1 MYQRTKFQVSRMIL
15 TSLRQEGVNFIPL
28 SQNDPLKSPPR
39 LGLRITL
46 CFVFLKKSV
55 ESLNKFPK
63 ILLYLNLDPHLSKKI
78 VFICFNENLLK
89 MMKNAFYFY
98 LKSTFR
104 SQDIQLFVLTFWK
117 CAKNGLIRKIYLISK
132 SVTSQPG

>member
-1 MYQRTKFQVSRMIL
+1 MIL

-46 CFVFLKKSV
+46 CLVFLKKSV

-63 ILLYLNLDPHLSKKI
+63 ILLCLNLDPHPPKKI

-117 CAKNGLIRKIYLISK
+117 CAKNGLIRKICLISK
-132 SVTSQPG
+132 FVTSQPG